1 MFFFTCNECSTSQS
15 KKEILTLI
23 ELSEF
28 SSPLNVAKITYL
40 IVKNFSNNFA
50 FAMQRNRVGNKS
62 GKYAI
67 FGNIQFPRDSHLADY
82 DTIWDR
88 HFTDRKLITVTQ
100 C

>member
-1 MFFFTCNECSTSQS
+1 MY
-15 KKEILTLI
+15 LTAVAK
-23 ELSEF
+23 F
-28 SSPLNVAKITYL
+28 SIKVAKITYL
-40 IVKNFSNNFA
+40 IVKNYSNSFA
-50 FAMQRNRVGNKS
+50 FAMKRKRVGNES

-67 FGNIQFPRDSHLADY
+67 FGDIQFPRDSPLADY